1 MLTENPVDYIH
12 SSARYYITGEHGI
25 YPVLNFLELE
35 DIDLSIPICGESL
48 PNTLPGKRLA

>member
-1 MLTENPVDYIH
+1 MLAENPVDYIH
-12 SSARYYITGEHGI
+12 SSARYYITGEHGV